1 MLKMLLKFLLIATI
15 FITLVYTQLHEDDR
29 MSLMDRMRNATHLM
43 DRLQR
48 TTTEGI
54 GTDELML
61 GF

>member
-1 MLKMLLKFLLIATI
+1 MLLKFLLIATI

-54 GTDELML
+54 ETDELML